1 MDSIHPVRHPVVQRR
16 YKYELLLALLL
27 VSLTIQSFDIRGD
40 TQRLLSDALRTVLT
54 GTIFLVV
61 FERRRER
68 WAVAAILVPTIV
80 LGWGR
85 LLIAARYEFE
95 VALAFNALMA
105 LFLWAAVWVILRE
118 LFRAPVVG
126 ARNVLGAICGYLI
139 AADAWSGINACAYL
153 LVPSA
158 YSINPELTMLL
169 GNWHSRL
176 ALFSYY
182 SFTQML
188 TIGYSDITPVRAP
201 ATTLSLFSAM
211 FGMFY
216 TAIVVSQFVGLARDR
231 KDSGPSE

>member
-1 MDSIHPVRHPVVQRR
+1 MFIQPASARRR
-16 YKYELLLALLL
+16 YKYELLLVLLL
-27 VSLTIQSFDIRGD
+27 VSLVVQSFDLRGD
-40 TQRLLSDALRTVLT
+40 TGRLLSDAFRTGLT

-61 FERRRER
+61 FERGRER
-68 WAVAAILVPTIV
+68 WAAAVILVPTIA

-85 LLIAARYEFE
+85 HFMVGRFEFE
-95 VALAFNALMA
+95 LALTFNALMA
-105 LFLWAAVWVILRE
+105 LFLWAAVWAILCE
-118 LFRAPVVG
+118 LFRGPVVG

-139 AADAWSGINACAYL
+139 AADAWSGINLCAYL

-158 YSINPELTMLL
+158 YSINPELTLL
-169 GNWHSRL
+169 LANWHSRL

-201 ATTLSLFSAM
+201 ATTLSLFAAL

-231 KDSGPSE
+231 KYSEPVP